1 MTEDGEEVACDF
13 EPGLLFL
20 SGKVVPVNICLRG
33 DVCSVQDVEISG
45 DGFGMAACSSVHDV
59 DGLVFGL
66 HPRSDTG
73 MCSGGP
79 CVRKGSGYRIRD
91 VFDDGEV
98 FSGSRKVEHESMLN
112 LFCGRGV
119 FLRNAGV
126 VAVERRGRDLPGT
139 KWRDGREGGRFSEV
153 GAL

>member
-33 DVCSVQDVEISG
+33 DVCPVQDVEISG

-73 MCSGGP
+73 MCSGGGHVSEK
-79 CVRKGSGYRIRD
+79 VRVTEYGM
-91 VFDDGEV
+91 
-98 FSGSRKVEHESMLN
+98 FSMTAKFSVVPGKLSMRA
-112 LFCGRGV
+112 C
-119 FLRNAGV
+119 
-126 VAVERRGRDLPGT
+126 
-139 KWRDGREGGRFSEV
+139 
-153 GAL
+153 